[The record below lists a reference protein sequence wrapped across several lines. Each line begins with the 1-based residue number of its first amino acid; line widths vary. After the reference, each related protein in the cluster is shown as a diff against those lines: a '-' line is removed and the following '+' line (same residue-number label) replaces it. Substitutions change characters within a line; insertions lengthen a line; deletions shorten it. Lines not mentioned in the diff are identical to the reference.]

1 MARRPVDSIVE
12 AAPMKAAGVETE
24 AGGAVPTDEAGETA
38 EGAGVPANGADVPA
52 KRAGVPAKRAGAAV
66 AREEK
71 VTAETGTDAAATAAG
86 TKTVDSTPLLVVST
100 LETGA

>member
-38 EGAGVPANGADVPA
+38 EGAGVPANG
-52 KRAGVPAKRAGAAV
+52 AGVPAKRAGAAV